1 MESYIETLIKM
12 ASRNRVFPMKSEGQ
26 DENDMEFR
34 GTQTN
39 AGKMANALNPHSS
52 NTVELRQCIFAQ
64 SSLNPD
70 QDASRLFMMPQ
81 GDNECK
87 IRPPSSAG
95 GFMKRRN
102 SNLANC
108 EKMLQEIGDSTNDMC
123 RRDIKENEAILEWA
137 EDIYCFELDNT
148 KVSVGKEEALSCRPD
163 LKSECDGKVKPED
176 PNQALLQYFARLS
189 GSGCVDES
197 LDWEHIQSLL
207 RKGASVNTSDRFGQS
222 LLHEVSRTWG
232 IEVAQFFIEQSKAT
246 DL

>member
-1 MESYIETLIKM
+1 M

-34 GTQTN
+34 GTQTI

-52 NTVELRQCIFAQ
+52 NTVELPQFIFAQ

-70 QDASRLFMMPQ
+70 QGASSLFMMAQ
-81 GDNECK
+81 EDNECK
-87 IRPPSSAG
+87 SRPPSSAG
-95 GFMKRRN
+95 GLMKRRN

-108 EKMLQEIGDSTNDMC
+108 EKMLQDSTNDMSQ
-123 RRDIKENEAILEWA
+123 RDIKENEAILEWA
-137 EDIYCFELDNT
+137 EDIYGLENSNELDNT
-148 KVSVGKEEALSCRPD
+148 KVTVGKEETLRPD
-163 LKSECDGKVKPED
+163 LKRECDGKVKPED

>member
-1 MESYIETLIKM
+1 MKM
-12 ASRNRVFPMKSEGQ
+12 VSRNRVFPMKSEEQ
-26 DENDMEFR
+26 DEDDIEFR
-34 GTQTN
+34 GTQTI
-39 AGKMANALNPHSS
+39 AGEMANALNPHSS
-52 NTVELRQCIFAQ
+52 NRVELRRFIFAQ
-64 SSLNPD
+64 SSLNAD
-70 QDASRLFMMPQ
+70 HGASNLFMMPQ

-95 GFMKRRN
+95 GLMKRRN

-108 EKMLQEIGDSTNDMC
+108 EKMLQEFGDSTSDMC
-123 RRDIKENEAILEWA
+123 RRDITENEAILEWA
-137 EDIYCFELDNT
+137 EDIYGLENSNELDYT
-148 KVSVGKEEALSCRPD
+148 KVTVGKEETLGSCRPD
-163 LKSECDGKVKPED
+163 FKSDCDGKVKPED

-232 IEVAQFFIEQSKAT
+232 VEVAQFFIEQSKAT

>member
-1 MESYIETLIKM
+1 
-12 ASRNRVFPMKSEGQ
+12 MKSEGQ
-26 DENDMEFR
+26 DENDIEFR
-34 GTQTN
+34 GTQII
-39 AGKMANALNPHSS
+39 AGKMTSALNPHSS
-52 NTVELRQCIFAQ
+52 NTVELRQFIFAQ

-70 QDASRLFMMPQ
+70 QGASRLFKMPQ

-87 IRPPSSAG
+87 IRPPSSPG

-108 EKMLQEIGDSTNDMC
+108 EKMLQEIGDSTNDLR

-137 EDIYCFELDNT
+137 EDIYCLENSNELDNT
-148 KVSVGKEEALSCRPD
+148 KVSVGKEGTLSCRSD
-163 LKSECDGKVKPED
+163 LKSEGDGKLKPGD

-189 GSGCVDES
+189 GSGCVDE